1 MSVHLKNKS
10 LSGVSIWRLSCWT
23 KCVVISYMCLPQI
36 LNQVETSH
44 GFLWREPFAM
54 LTSGSAYVITAPLFF
69 FFFKWS
75 WSGNSCITLIVKSEL
90 KIFAFPWYNWLIH
103 ISPFYLIHS
112 AFPTFSKKNSLKRS
126 KLVWKIYSKCIGPLS
141 CPMFFMLLFLF
152 PPCLPPFRTLI
163 SHNNVLKWC
172 GTSLIFL
179 MMEHLI
185 LPACYVRSAWIFS

>member
-1 MSVHLKNKS
+1 MCSYQLHVFATDLKS
-10 LSGVSIWRLSCWT
+10 SGNIPWLF
-23 KCVVISYMCLPQI
+23 
-36 LNQVETSH
+36 VEGALCDANFRVGLRH
-44 GFLWREPFAM
+44 HQ
-54 LTSGSAYVITAPLFF
+54 
-69 FFFKWS
+69 
-75 WSGNSCITLIVKSEL
+75 GNSCITLIVKSEL

-103 ISPFYLIHS
+103 ISPFYLIHN
-112 AFPTFSKKNSLKRS
+112 AFPTFSKNNSLKRS